1 MLEKGAV
8 CELCKERISLEF
20 KYCLSC
26 TTREI
31 FCNKFSKDSPL
42 FILFLLFVLG
52 NSACLAYLSFYA
64 SQNASSLRSSLTSLV
79 MVIAS
84 FVFLGITL
92 LVTSYY
98 FVSDFFVG
106 RVWRLESFGRERR
119 RKGTQNQ
126 VHPLVSVEEMPQ

>member
-1 MLEKGAV
+1 MPGL
-8 CELCKERISLEF
+8 
-20 KYCLSC
+20 
-26 TTREI
+26 
-31 FCNKFSKDSPL
+31 PL
-42 FILFLLFVLG
+42 LLH
-52 NSACLAYLSFYA
+52 
-64 SQNASSLRSSLTSLV
+64 SQNPSSLRNSLTSLV

-119 RKGTQNQ
+119 RKGSQMQ
-126 VHPLVSVEEMPQ
+126 MHQLVSIEEMPQ